1 MRTLITEQHLKP
13 HIYCVFY
20 FSFWQQLWSVLG
32 QKQFWASSRNIF
44 SLVLRCTRRPHIPLN
59 FFIFYT
65 GETTT
70 WDSRLATAGIGIAY
84 PGPIKFSTAVV
95 EDSLASVTFGVRIVD
110 APRNYGVADWMIIY
124 IWLKKSFDVHGYR
137 FRTSRLGMNKET
149 LIRKT
154 SVFLYYVFTCFSKY
168 TSKEFLN
175 GVCFVSTDLTPRFSI
190 PFMVR
195 FVNSTPWF

>member
-1 MRTLITEQHLKP
+1 MFFIL
-13 HIYCVFY
+13 VFDN
-20 FSFWQQLWSVLG
+20 SFGQFLG
-32 QKQFWASSRNIF
+32 RNILSQF
-44 SLVLRCTRRPHIPLN
+44 KKYFQFGPQMYKTAAHPLN

-65 GETTT
+65 GETIT

-124 IWLKKSFDVHGYR
+124 IWLEKSFDVHGYR